1 MQEISIRRSLLL
13 AFTLLIGGTLVYAHA
28 NIENIHSENV
38 LEDLVE
44 TGVDAVVAEQDSVSS
59 LEQRK
64 LLIQPGETSPGVH
77 LLAFQRRFKQK
88 APQLDLFEDVPVM
101 STESEGEKEHVHE
114 FSLQNSGDLQ
124 YFGTIGLGTPP
135 KAYEVV
141 FDTGSMNLW
150 VPDKAC
156 EGASCQEHH
165 TYQLKDSSSGQVFTD
180 EDGNYS
186 MVEIQYGT
194 GEIDGAAAEETVQL
208 GTLTVPNMGLL
219 LVVKEGGNV
228 FSGSGFD
235 GVLGMNR
242 QDQVENVNG
251 TDYHFNFL
259 RAAAASQAL
268 REAVVSFWL
277 SDIPSKPVSSSLL
290 QTSIQARGASEAEV
304 DGGGAIVL
312 GGIDKR
318 LLTSHVH
325 YHKVLMPDQKNDF
338 GYWTVR
344 VSKLTIGTGKK
355 NYCGGNGCV
364 GILDTGTSA
373 LVMAESL
380 MKAMDNKHAP
390 SPDCTDV
397 ESDDGSKTLFLT
409 IDDGVDG
416 SPSFKYNLELPRTT
430 EQQVTETPVEG
441 QPGYV
446 MQEAAGC
453 VSAISTTAGGRIGGT
468 IPGYGERPM
477 ILLGD
482 IFLRKYLSVFDN
494 SDLTKPFVGLGTANQ
509 EVQVAAQR

>member
-1 MQEISIRRSLLL
+1 MRRSLLL

-38 LEDLVE
+38 LEDLVK
-44 TGVDAVVAEQDSVSS
+44 TDVDAVVAEQDSVSS

-77 LLAFQRRFKQK
+77 LLAFQRRFKQN
-88 APQLDLFEDVPVM
+88 APQMNLFENVP
-101 STESEGEKEHVHE
+101 SISKESEGEKEKVHE

-165 TYQLKDSSSGQVFTD
+165 TYQLKDSTSGQVFTD
-180 EDGNYS
+180 DHDNYS
-186 MVEIQYGT
+186 MVSIQYGT

-242 QDQVENVNG
+242 QDQLLTVGG

-290 QTSIQARGASEAEV
+290 QTTVQKKRKGASEAGS

-318 LLTSHVH
+318 LLTSNVH
-325 YHKVLMPDQKNDF
+325 YHKVLMPDQDNDF

-344 VSKLTIGTGKK
+344 VSKLTIGKDKK

-380 MKAMDNKHAP
+380 IKAMDNKHAP
-390 SPDCTDV
+390 SLDCSDV
-397 ESDDGSKTLFLT
+397 ESDDGSKTLFMT

-416 SPSFKYNLELPRTT
+416 SSSFKYSLELPRTT
-430 EQQVTETPVEG
+430 EQQVKETEVEDM
-441 QPGYV
+441 PGYV
-446 MQEAAGC
+446 EQVPAGC
-453 VSAISTTAGGRIGGT
+453 VSAISGTAGGRIGGT

-509 EVQVAAQR
+509 KVQVAAQR